1 MLLNICR
8 RSLAPFCWYRCHD
21 GDDRRSLFRQI
32 GCDALDTRSHKK
44 TEPSPIIAISMAD
57 FSPIRTAAPHAASF
71 ASGDWTL

>member
-8 RSLAPFCWYRCHD
+8 RSLAPFYWYRCHD

-57 FSPIRTAAPHAASF
+57 SPYKNSRASRRLVCV
-71 ASGDWTL
+71 W